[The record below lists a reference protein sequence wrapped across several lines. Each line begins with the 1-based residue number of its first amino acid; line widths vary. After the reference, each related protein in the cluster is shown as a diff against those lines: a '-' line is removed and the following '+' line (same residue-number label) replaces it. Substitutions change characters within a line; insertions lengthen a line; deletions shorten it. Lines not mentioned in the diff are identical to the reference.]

1 MPDPILCVCT
11 NLKMAART
19 VGRSYDEKLAPAGIN
34 STQFA
39 ILANNGRAGEIATIA
54 LADLLQMERTTL
66 YRALNILQRKGLVRS
81 RRGKGREQL
90 LVLTQSGVAKHA
102 EAQPLWDQVQ
112 TSYTSH
118 LGTKWPRLLK
128 LLRDAQE
135 SPG

>member
-39 ILANNGRAGEIATIA
+39 ILANIGRAGEIATIA

-66 YRALNILQRKGLVRS
+66 YRALNILQRKGLVES
-81 RRGKGREQL
+81 RPGKGREQL
-90 LVLTQSGVAKHA
+90 LVLTDSGVAKHA
-102 EAQPLWDQVQ
+102 EAQPLWDQAQ

-118 LGTKWPRLLK
+118 LGPKWPRLLK
-128 LLRDAQE
+128 LLRFAQE
-135 SPG
+135 APG